1 MNAIA
6 QWLKEKGKIVIPK
19 TLDTQV
25 FDENGKSLDRR
36 LKTAKDEQIIQLP
49 KVNPTLIIS
58 DLNYSTEEQLTGKR
72 WINGK
77 PIYQK
82 TYVIN
87 APVRGSWTVFDE
99 RTTFDNLI
107 DDSFRIIDN
116 NGTSEQIYRGM
127 TSDGNS
133 TRVSVSKNG
142 SAGKGLSYYIG
153 TGIWSNQAV
162 TTLTA
167 VIIVQYTKTTDI
179 ASSPV
184 APPKVEAMHVYSTE
198 EKVVGMWV
206 DGKTLYEKTVVYD
219 GIVKTDTKIYQN
231 ESIDEIVNVSN
242 KCFYDTNFNKWNT
255 EINSTYNLGITA
267 RGDYLQGEVNSAYG
281 DRITKCRCT
290 IQYTKTT
297 DTATA

>member
-36 LKTAKDEQIIQLP
+36 LKTAKDEEVIQLP
-49 KVNPTLIIS
+49 KVNPTMIFS
-58 DLNYSTEEQLTGKR
+58 DLDYSTEEQMTGRR
-72 WINGK
+72 WIDGR

-82 TYVIN
+82 TLFIADSISNTEMQTSSTIENVDTVIK
-87 APVRGSWTVFDE
+87 
-99 RTTFDNLI
+99 L
-107 DDSFRIIDN
+107 
-116 NGTSEQIYRGM
+116 NGFCKWN
-127 TSDGNS
+127 DGNS
-133 TRVSVSKNG
+133 YAFPIPYITRSLDQSIQIFYEYSTK
-142 SAGKGLSYYIG
+142 SIYIG
-153 TGIWSNQAV
+153 TNITITNVYA
-162 TTLTA
+162 TM
-167 VIIVQYTKTTDI
+167 IYTKTTDT

-184 APPKVEAMHVYSTE
+184 ATPKVEAMHNYSTE
-198 EKVVGMWV
+198 EKVVGTWI
-206 DGKTLYEKTVVYD
+206 DGKPLYEKTIVYD

-242 KCFYDTNFNKWNT
+242 KCFYDTLFNKWNT
-255 EINSTYNLGITA
+255 EITSTYNLGIIA
-267 RGDYLQGEVNSAYG
+267 RGDYLQGEVNSEYG

-297 DTATA
+297 DTATI

>member
-36 LKTAKDEQIIQLP
+36 LKTAKDEQVIQLP
-49 KVNPTLIIS
+49 KVDPTMIFS
-58 DLNYSTEEQLTGKR
+58 DLDYSTEEQLTGRR
-72 WINGK
+72 WIDGK

-82 TYVIN
+82 TIELGTLPIGPSTIAHNIDNLEMCVYSAASV
-87 APVRGSWTVFDE
+87 E
-99 RTTFDNLI
+99 RSQYGRFMLPFASVDANWLALFVGVNSNNMTFDI
-107 DDSFRIIDN
+107 
-116 NGTSEQIYRGM
+116 GRG
-127 TSDGNS
+127 
-133 TRVSVSKNG
+133 
-142 SAGKGLSYYIG
+142 IG
-153 TGIWSNQAV
+153 AQ
-162 TTLTA
+162 LTNA
-167 VIIVQYTKTTDI
+167 IATILYTKTTDT

-184 APPKVEAMHVYSTE
+184 ALPNVEAKHVYSTE
-198 EKVVGMWV
+198 EKVVGTWI
-206 DGKTLYEKTVVYD
+206 DGKPLYEKTIVYD

-242 KCFYDTNFNKWNT
+242 KCFYDTLFNEWNT
-255 EINSTYNLGITA
+255 EITSTYNLGITA
-267 RGDYLQGEVNSAYG
+267 RGYYLQGEVNSEYG

-297 DTATA
+297 DTATT

>member
-6 QWLKEKGKIVIPK
+6 QWLTEDGNIVIPK

-25 FDENGKSLDRR
+25 FDENGKSLNRR

-49 KVNPTLIIS
+49 KVNPTLIVS

-72 WINGK
+72 WIDGK

-116 NGTSEQIYRGM
+116 NSTSEQIYRGM

-167 VIIVQYTKTTDI
+167 VIIVQYTKTTDT
-179 ASSPV
+179 ASLPV

-198 EKVVGMWV
+198 EKVVGTWI
-206 DGKTLYEKTVVYD
+206 DGRKIYERTWQIDNTTVPSNWDVTNADFENIAFVVEAILYDTDSETPRSVP
-219 GIVKTDTKIYQN
+219 VKTRKLSSTSIRFYTGDSWG
-231 ESIDEIVNVSN
+231 SID
-242 KCFYDTNFNKWNT
+242 
-255 EINSTYNLGITA
+255 
-267 RGDYLQGEVNSAYG
+267 AYM
-281 DRITKCRCT
+281 
-290 IQYTKTT
+290 IQYVKTT
-297 DTATA
+297 ATPN